1 MDWDNPGK
9 LGIIPDIRLCLEW
22 FAFEMFSFRLRID
35 LRLIR
40 SLVG

>member
-1 MDWDNPGK
+1 MDWDNSGK
-9 LGIIPDIRLCLEW
+9 LGIILDIRLCLEW
-22 FAFEMFSFRLRID
+22 FAFEMIFRLRID